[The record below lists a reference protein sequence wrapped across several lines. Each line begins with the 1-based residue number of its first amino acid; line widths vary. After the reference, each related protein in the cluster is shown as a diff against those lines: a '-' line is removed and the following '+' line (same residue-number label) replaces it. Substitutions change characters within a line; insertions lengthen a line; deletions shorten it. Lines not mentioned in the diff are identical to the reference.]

1 MFRLILLNTKYCN
14 HTFVNIKN
22 IGDIKNTKADDIIC
36 FEFDEELCLYAKNNN
51 LSYMVSI
58 KDIKESILANHLN
71 ARYILLKNAKIKE
84 IEKYMKIAQNYL
96 FDSKII
102 CQIYTI
108 DKINK
113 IAKTNIDGIFLENK
127 ENK

>member
-1 MFRLILLNTKYCN
+1 VFRLILLNTKYCN

-71 ARYILLKNAKIKE
+71 ARYILLKNVKIKE
-84 IEKYMKIAQNYL
+84 IKKYMKIAQNYL

-108 DKINK
+108 DKISK